1 MKSERTKGFR
11 WVLLLATLA
20 FLAAFWAG
28 PSGAKTPENELVIGS
43 PSAIET
49 MDPAQHMSAG
59 SFKGE
64 NFVFNNIVA
73 YSRESAKVVPELA
86 ESWTTSPDGKVITF
100 KLRKGV
106 KFHDGTPFQ
115 RRGREIQLGP
125 HAEGQP
131 VPGRKIQDLRG

>member
-1 MKSERTKGFR
+1 MKPESTKNLG
-11 WVLLLATLA
+11 WVLLLAALV
-20 FLAAFWAG
+20 FLPGFRAGWAE
-28 PSGAKTPENELVIGS
+28 AKTPENELVIGS

-64 NFVFNNIVA
+64 NFVFNNIVS

-86 ESWTTSPDGKVITF
+86 ESWTISPDGKVITF

-106 KFHDGTPFQ
+106 KFHDGTPFNAAAVKFNL
-115 RRGREIQLGP
+115 E
-125 HAEGQP
+125 
-131 VPGRKIQDLRG
+131 RKI